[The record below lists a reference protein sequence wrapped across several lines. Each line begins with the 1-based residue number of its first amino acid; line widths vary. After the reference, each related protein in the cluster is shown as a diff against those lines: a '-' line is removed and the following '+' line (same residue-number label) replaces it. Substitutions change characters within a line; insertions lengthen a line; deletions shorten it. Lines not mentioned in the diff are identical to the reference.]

1 MKKRYFFRNQRGQ
14 IGAWM
19 KLFIFIIS
27 LNSDQCSFSAL
38 FAITKGILSFITCV

>member
-1 MKKRYFFRNQRGQ
+1 MKERCLFRNQRSQ

-27 LNSDQCSFSAL
+27 LNSDQCSFHIL
-38 FAITKGILSFITCV
+38 FAITKGIVSFITCV